1 MNSFVV
7 SLMNAAESGV
17 KRHASER
24 ALWGYGSL
32 HHLLLALAEKHVR
45 LRQLADYLVGDFVR
59 GEAARSKH
67 NCADL
72 GQFLMLLTV
81 APRPWAE
88 VVEPVLM
95 EAAARNVLWVDRAKT
110 KPLDKFSA
118 QDWFDATK
126 TSKRLL
132 MFQTFFLRLSTD
144 LATYNRRFGHPTEAQ
159 QSTLVNTCRAI
170 LAVNSWPAFFARV
183 GARPRDPR
191 AVMQELCDAIA
202 RSLMLGYHGSSAKGK
217 GKGKGAPGNRKGW
230 IGRVMAVAN
239 GREFQ
244 FAPDEAAFRKR
255 LAQQVQA
262 QRQEAARQCEEEA
275 RALEAA
281 REEAAREEARAL
293 EAARQ
298 EAARAQRERE
308 EAARQEAA
316 QRAQA
321 AAQREQMGAPRRPA
335 APPPP
340 PPAPLDAEKF
350 DAGTST
356 PTTAP
361 PTATA
366 PPTPVDEL
374 PAPVSVPTPPR
385 PAAAPVDSWT
395 AAGPKKSQLRPAS
408 AVAAYEAARAAL
420 KQAAAQ
426 RVAPP
431 PVPIIAPVEPPAQ
444 APAPL
449 PEPTAPAPEAPAP
462 EEAWTAIERR
472 GAPRRPAQAAPPVAP
487 TAAPNRFALL
497 EAGGPTEEP
506 RSQPV
511 TEEEAR
517 AAAEKRK

>member
-132 MFQTFFLRLSTD
+132 MFQAFFLRMSTD

-170 LAVNSWPAFFARV
+170 LAVNDWPSFFARV
-183 GARPRDPR
+183 GARPRMSHDVNEELAS
-191 AVMQELCDAIA
+191 AVQ
-202 RSLMLGYHGSSAKGK
+202 RSLMLGYHGSSAK

-262 QRQEAARQCEEEA
+262 QRQEAARQCAEEA

-281 REEAAREEARAL
+281 RE
-293 EAARQ
+293 

-316 QRAQA
+316 RAQREE
-321 AAQREQMGAPRRPA
+321 AQREQM
-335 APPPP
+335 
-340 PPAPLDAEKF
+340 
-350 DAGTST
+350 
-356 PTTAP
+356 
-361 PTATA
+361 
-366 PPTPVDEL
+366 
-374 PAPVSVPTPPR
+374 
-385 PAAAPVDSWT
+385 
-395 AAGPKKSQLRPAS
+395 
-408 AVAAYEAARAAL
+408 VA
-420 KQAAAQ
+420 
-426 RVAPP
+426 
-431 PVPIIAPVEPPAQ
+431 
-444 APAPL
+444 
-449 PEPTAPAPEAPAP
+449 
-462 EEAWTAIERR
+462 
-472 GAPRRPAQAAPPVAP
+472 
-487 TAAPNRFALL
+487 
-497 EAGGPTEEP
+497 
-506 RSQPV
+506 
-511 TEEEAR
+511 
-517 AAAEKRK
+517 

>member
-59 GEAARSKH
+59 GEAARSKDE
-67 NCADL
+67 CADL
-72 GQFLMLLTV
+72 GQLIMLLTV

-95 EAAARNVLWVDRAKT
+95 EAAARNVLWVDCAKT

-132 MFQTFFLRLSTD
+132 MFQAFFLRMSTD

-170 LAVNSWPAFFARV
+170 LAVNDWPSFFARV
-183 GARPRDPR
+183 GARPRMSHDVKEDLAS
-191 AVMQELCDAIA
+191 AVQ
-202 RSLMLGYHGSSAKGK
+202 RSLMLGYHTAPIASTEWDALQASRQDFKGGQAKGK
-217 GKGKGAPGNRKGW
+217 RAPGNRKGW

-316 QRAQA
+316 R
-321 AAQREQMGAPRRPA
+321 AQRER
-335 APPPP
+335 
-340 PPAPLDAEKF
+340 E
-350 DAGTST
+350 
-356 PTTAP
+356 
-361 PTATA
+361 
-366 PPTPVDEL
+366 
-374 PAPVSVPTPPR
+374 
-385 PAAAPVDSWT
+385 
-395 AAGPKKSQLRPAS
+395 
-408 AVAAYEAARAAL
+408 
-420 KQAAAQ
+420 
-426 RVAPP
+426 
-431 PVPIIAPVEPPAQ
+431 
-444 APAPL
+444 
-449 PEPTAPAPEAPAP
+449 
-462 EEAWTAIERR
+462 
-472 GAPRRPAQAAPPVAP
+472 
-487 TAAPNRFALL
+487 
-497 EAGGPTEEP
+497 
-506 RSQPV
+506 
-511 TEEEAR
+511 
-517 AAAEKRK
+517 